1 MSVSSWSSSPSPL
14 KAKNIGS
21 GESSMV
27 STKMNSVYK
36 PRMRTFV
43 IPEPLSRNDKISINE
58 NVSFEEETT
67 SDKR

>member
-1 MSVSSWSSSPSPL
+1 
-14 KAKNIGS
+14 
-21 GESSMV
+21 MV

-36 PRMRTFV
+36 PRMPTFV
-43 IPEPLSRNDKISINE
+43 IPEPLSRNEKISINE